1 MSIAKRPV
9 TIKELKA
16 ALVAYRDSLP
26 IQIFEDADLSK
37 LPDTLTFTQYTALCE
52 MTGTRRLSASQ
63 IRIIMK
69 AVAKRLSQ
77 SPVQS

>member
-1 MSIAKRPV
+1 MSIAKRPT

-16 ALVAYRDSLP
+16 ALAAYRDSQP
-26 IQIFEDADLSK
+26 VQIFEDADLSK

-52 MTGTRRLSASQ
+52 MTGTKSLSASQ
-63 IRIIMK
+63 IKIIMK
-69 AVAKRLSQ
+69 EVTKRLSQ

>member
-1 MSIAKRPV
+1 M
-9 TIKELKA
+9 
-16 ALVAYRDSLP
+16 
-26 IQIFEDADLSK
+26 SK

-52 MTGTRRLSASQ
+52 MTGTKSLSASQ
-63 IRIIMK
+63 IKIIMK